1 MDDPSAKGSTVL
13 VAIQCERP
21 KETKELN
28 EKHEVHSDS
37 PIFQQSVVPT
47 LSQSAHRCGR
57 CQQQVSSLPDKPGNL
72 DRSSCQNCGRMADG
86 PAAASRLPEST
97 SVTKPG
103 VLGPPQRRRRLW
115 SMRGSPRE

>member
-28 EKHEVHSDS
+28 EKHEVHSGP
-37 PIFQQSVVPT
+37 PIFQQSFVPT
-47 LSQSAHRCGR
+47 LLQPAHRCGR

-72 DRSSCQNCGRMADG
+72 DRSSCQNCGRMTDG
-86 PAAASRLPEST
+86 LAAASRLPEST
-97 SVTKPG
+97 SATGPE
-103 VLGPPQRRRRLW
+103 VLGAPQRRRRLW
-115 SMRGSPRE
+115 SISLRE